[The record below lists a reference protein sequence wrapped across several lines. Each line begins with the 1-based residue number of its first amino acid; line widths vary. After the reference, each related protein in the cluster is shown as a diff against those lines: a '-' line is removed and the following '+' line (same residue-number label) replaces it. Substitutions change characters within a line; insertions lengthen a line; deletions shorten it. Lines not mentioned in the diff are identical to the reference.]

1 MQVLGKRKMQKF
13 FPVGKRE
20 EKKTAWGELVIY
32 GTIILKWMLK
42 E

>member
-1 MQVLGKRKMQKF
+1 MQVLWKRKMQEF
-13 FPVGKRE
+13 FRFGKRE
-20 EKKTAWGELVIY
+20 EKKRAWGELVVY